1 MIVLH
6 RHVYDRLMTQY
17 LPISGALTTFI
28 AALDLPPVE
37 HTLPAVRICASAA
50 RPNGA
55 AVVGL
60 AGKAV
65 PDERTVRGHGQYPD

>member
-6 RHVYDRLMTQY
+6 RHGYDRLMTQY

-28 AALDLPPVE
+28 AALDLPAVE
-37 HTLPAVRICASAA
+37 HTLPTVRICDC
-50 RPNGA
+50 
-55 AVVGL
+55 AVGPGGGGL

-65 PDERTVRGHGQYPD
+65 PDA